1 MYPKCGALL
10 SDPGEGSRIGIAIA
24 ASKSTFLGPNLELR
38 SRKVINSHLQTE
50 ALKKQPTE
58 WTEV

>member
-38 SRKVINSHLQTE
+38 SRKVINSHLQ
-50 ALKKQPTE
+50 P
-58 WTEV
+58 